1 MSKTSSHSLLK
12 CTLAGE
18 VQGMAEIHKTSS
30 HSEQRVFK
38 THKTT
43 KKVSAPQHIKIL
55 KPDFCSCKSI
65 VADLRKKSHFL
76 QEAIP
81 NFPSTRTVWAALYN
95 IKSLL

>member
-12 CTLAGE
+12 RTLAGE
-18 VQGMAEIHKTSS
+18 VQGMVEIHKTSS

-38 THKTT
+38 TPKTT

-65 VADLRKKSHFL
+65 VADLRKKLTSSRNPFLTSHRL
-76 QEAIP
+76 EQCGLHSI
-81 NFPSTRTVWAALYN
+81 
-95 IKSLL
+95 I